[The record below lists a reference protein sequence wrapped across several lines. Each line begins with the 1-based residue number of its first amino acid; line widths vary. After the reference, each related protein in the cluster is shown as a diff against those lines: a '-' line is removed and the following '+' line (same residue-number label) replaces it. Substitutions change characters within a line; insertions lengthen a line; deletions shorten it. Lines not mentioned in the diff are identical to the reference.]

1 MNGHSIIPPSSAH
14 IWGAPE
20 GCTGWVLMSQ
30 QYPETEETPE
40 SKEGTASHEIGSR
53 LIINQSTGNI
63 SNYAKD
69 FVGETASNGVIYTED
84 MFEAATEYTDDV
96 GDIMR
101 TVAVFGGENFGNE
114 HRVEA
119 KRINDHSFGTI
130 DQFIFNHKTGDLYL
144 WDYKFGF
151 EVVEVFENWQL
162 INYAS
167 GILDQLGL
175 DGLKLE
181 HINVHFRI
189 VQPRAHHRDGT
200 IREWIIKAIDLRA
213 YFNILEMNAAES
225 LGSNA
230 TIRSGSHCRHCSAR
244 HACPAA
250 LQAGIRM
257 YEVAMQPVPV
267 DLSPEALG
275 VQLTIVKRALKQL
288 DCLVSGFEEQA
299 KSLIRSG
306 SNINGWMVEQGV
318 GREKW
323 NKPVAEVIAMGNI
336 FEKNLKKPDEAI
348 TPKQAVKLGIDAAVI
363 KEYSITPNTGLKIV
377 PDNGNKARSTF
388 GAIKP

>member
-1 MNGHSIIPPSSAH
+1 
-14 IWGAPE
+14 
-20 GCTGWVLMSQ
+20 MSQ

-69 FVGETASNGVIYTED
+69 FVGKSASNGVIFTDE
-84 MFEAATEYTDDV
+84 MFEAAAIYADDV

-101 TVAVFGGENFGNE
+101 STGVFAGSNFGNE

-151 EVVEVFENWQL
+151 EIVEVFENWQL
-162 INYAS
+162 INYAA

-181 HINVHFRI
+181 HITVHFRI
-189 VQPRAHHRDGT
+189 VQPRGHHRDGT
-200 IREWIIKAIDLRA
+200 IREWVIKAIDLRA
-213 YFNILEMNAAES
+213 YFNILEMNAAEA
-225 LGSNA
+225 LGPNA
-230 TIRSGSHCRHCSAR
+230 IIRSGAHCRHCSAR

-250 LQAGIRM
+250 LQAGMRL
-257 YEVAMQPVPV
+257 YEVAAKPVPV
-267 DLSPEALG
+267 ELSHDALG
-275 VQLTIVKRALKQL
+275 VQLSIIKRAKKQL
-288 DCLVSGFEEQA
+288 EYLESGFEEQV
-299 KSLIRSG
+299 KSIVRNG
-306 SNINGWMVEQGV
+306 SNVVGWMTEQGF

-323 NKPVAEVIAMGNI
+323 NKPVVEVLAMGNV
-336 FEKNLKKPDEAI
+336 FEKDLKKPDEAI
-348 TPKQAVKLGIDAAVI
+348 TPVQARKLGIDDAVI